1 MTTTAT
7 SVSVASA
14 MASSTEPAG
23 AATREL
29 ALDALGAG
37 AGLGARSAGPGS
49 PVGAPSLESLL
60 RFSALAACAMVAA
73 LLALFAIRGIGQDP
87 LQFVHAPAEYV
98 ALLLR
103 DPAGLRAVLG
113 IDNAFIMFYTTMYV
127 VLALLLVRTEQRS
140 EGRTENNSRGTSRAL
155 VIAAFAPLFAVS
167 LLDMIENFHF
177 MTMLAAAEHGLGVS
191 ADEIRLQVTESL
203 LKFHVGYLGL
213 FLLGFALPRD
223 RRAGRLLAWGSYLQL
238 PVGILIYVT
247 PPSLS
252 YPLVLVRTSYFVAAL
267 VGVALLFPPV
277 RSRARA
283 A

>member
-1 MTTTAT
+1 MTAI
-7 SVSVASA
+7 SLSPAGA
-14 MASSTEPAG
+14 MASSTDPAG
-23 AATREL
+23 AVTRDL
-29 ALDALGAG
+29 AFDALAGDAGLGRGTGLGAG
-37 AGLGARSAGPGS
+37 SAGPGS
-49 PVGAPSLESLL
+49 ATGAPSLESLL
-60 RFSALAACAMVAA
+60 RFAALAAGAMVAA

-87 LQFVHAPAEYV
+87 LQFVHAPADYV

-113 IDNAFIMFYTTMYV
+113 IDNAFIVFYTTMYV
-127 VLALLLVRTEQRS
+127 VLAQLLLR
-140 EGRTENNSRGTSRAL
+140 RGSSRAL

-203 LKFHVGYLGL
+203 LKFHIGYLGL

-223 RRAGRLLAWGSYLQL
+223 RRAGRLLAWGSNLQL